1 MRAAITF
8 LRGGGQVA
16 LRAHTQLIDIRPTP
30 PAAKLPRVLGERV
43 ADGIVRVVFSSR
55 LTTAQQEAARRTFT
69 VPRRRVSDVLVWL
82 PENNHLYTAVVVEP
96 AAVDLLPDV
105 AGGGVPKGLFLD
117 ADEEDEGA
125 PHPPADAGGATAE
138 AAAAGAGGAAA
149 AATSGA
155 DCGVEVVRDASVVV
169 QGDHRE
175 AEERVRT
182 AFEETVR
189 VRRSGPIMR
198 DGECGDIE
206 AAFVSAFPFSRGGP
220 SEKRPVYLS
229 ET

>member
-155 DCGVEVVRDASVVV
+155 DWGGGRA
-169 QGDHRE
+169 
-175 AEERVRT
+175 
-182 AFEETVR
+182 
-189 VRRSGPIMR
+189 RRLCRCAGRPP
-198 DGECGDIE
+198 D
-206 AAFVSAFPFSRGGP
+206 RGGAGAH
-220 SEKRPVYLS
+220 RL
-229 ET
+229 